1 MLTDVNKDLLSSTEI
16 GNEMFTKFVEER
28 MEVSEEKR
36 TDFFQHTKIQNLN
49 WIRKSKNIR
58 ELSWMS
64 HNASFCSFL

>member
-1 MLTDVNKDLLSSTEI
+1 MLTDVNTDLLSSTEI
-16 GNEMFTKFVEER
+16 GNEMFIKFVEER
-28 MEVSEEKR
+28 MEVPEEKR
-36 TDFFQHTKIQNLN
+36 TDIFQHTKIQSLN

>member
-1 MLTDVNKDLLSSTEI
+1 MLKDVNTDLLSSTEI

-28 MEVSEEKR
+28 MEVPEEKR
-36 TDFFQHTKIQNLN
+36 TDIFQHNKIQSLN